1 MVVPS
6 TVWVT
11 KRGSR
16 HHCPNIAVLPPGGRY
31 CLTPFAQVHQPQC
44 SPKRYKVLTRN
55 GLKGISLHKQGNRS
69 RMAGI
74 AIQRLYLM
82 SFCVKQQKCVIS
94 RHSKMVHPRHPLRK
108 ARCQERQASPSKET
122 QNRLG
127 SSSTSFLK

>member
-16 HHCPNIAVLPPGGRY
+16 HHCPNIVVLPPGGRY
-31 CLTPFAQVHQPQC
+31 RLTPFAQVHQPQC

-94 RHSKMVHPRHPLRK
+94 RHSKD
-108 ARCQERQASPSKET
+108 
-122 QNRLG
+122 G
-127 SSSTSFLK
+127 SSATSLKKGPMSGTAGIAVQRNTKSPKQFIHILP